1 LNARSCWR
9 SAALVGLACFRPAP
23 LAAQR
28 GFDVQGQALSLVGA
42 AAFVGAGAGA
52 GVRLGPGTRVS
63 LAAAGGWLESA
74 GAAGRVEALVTYH
87 LASFGRPRPSFYGG
101 AGVGVTGD
109 ESDVAGHLVLVLG
122 VEARP
127 GGGWFLETGVG
138 GGVRV
143 ALGYRVTWW
152 RRVRRAP

>member
-1 LNARSCWR
+1 LSWR
-9 SAALVGLACFRPAP
+9 SVALVVLACARPAA

-28 GFDVQGQALSLVGA
+28 GIDVQVQALSLVGA
-42 AAFVGAGAGA
+42 ATFVGAGAGVGLRA
-52 GVRLGPGTRVS
+52 GLGTRVS
-63 LAAAGGWLESA
+63 LAASGGWLESA

-87 LASFGRPRPSFYGG
+87 LSSFSRPRPSFYGG

-109 ESDVAGHLVLVLG
+109 EADVAGHLVLVLG

-138 GGVRV
+138 GGIRV
-143 ALGYRVTWW
+143 SLGYRVTRW